1 MEIEITNFQTLKNR
15 CNSLANLAG
24 VLEHGMIEN
33 LSEYEFNKIKIT
45 LEDLANTLSNT
56 SKTEIE
62 VNIILKFL
70 LR

>member
-1 MEIEITNFQTLKNR
+1 
-15 CNSLANLAG
+15 LANLAG

-33 LSEYEFNKIKIT
+33 LSEYEFNKIKLT

-62 VNIILKFL
+62 V
-70 LR
+70 